1 VNQSIERARPTI
13 FVGSKPV
20 IAYVVATLMELSKK
34 HEVTIVARGRSI
46 SKAIDTVQVI
56 RTRYLSGS
64 LRIRRIEFSSEPY
77 PLSDV
82 HPEERFVSTVKIIL
96 SSGAA

>member
-20 IAYVVATLMELSKK
+20 IAYVVAALMELAQGNDVSI
-34 HEVTIVARGRSI
+34 EARGRSI
-46 SKAIDTVQVI
+46 SKAVDTVQVI
-56 RTRYLSGS
+56 RTKYLSGP
-64 LRIRRIEFSSEPY
+64 LRIRRIEFGSEPY

-82 HPEERFVSTVKIIL
+82 QPEERFVSTVKIIL
-96 SSGAA
+96 SSRGA